1 MPTTQQ
7 HKNNTGSAFD
17 RNLLW
22 RIYSLAKPYQR
33 TFILAICLT
42 ILIALL
48 GPLRPFL
55 IQYTIDHQITEGN
68 IQGIINMSLLIGG
81 LLIIQ
86 AMFQLWN
93 TIITNAIGQNV
104 VKDLRIRIFNK
115 LTTRKLTYY
124 DKTPVGTMVTRT
136 TSDIETISDVFS
148 EGLINISGD
157 VLQIVFILIMMLWSD
172 WKMTL
177 VSLSV
182 LPFLLYAGYVFKE
195 KVRISFEDVRN
206 QVSRLNTFVQE
217 HIQGMSIVQLFNRE
231 EQELSRFKAINKEH
245 KSANIRSIFYYSVFF
260 PVVEI
265 LAAISTGLIVW
276 YGSLAVMEHETSAGI
291 MIAFIMYT
299 NMFFRPIRQIA
310 DRFNTLQMG
319 MVAANRIFVIIDE
332 ANDSDQSGSNHDI
345 PQQNDIVFDQ
355 VSFAYNKDQY
365 VLKDIAFTLASG
377 KTLAIVGQTG
387 SGKTT
392 IINLLSKFYPLRAGE
407 IRLGGISIQDMD
419 NHTLRSKIAV
429 VLQDVFLFSG
439 SIFENISMFRSDIS
453 KEQMI
458 ETAKRLGAHEFIM
471 NLPGQYN
478 QQVQERGLTLSA
490 GQRQLIS
497 FVRAM
502 VTNPDILILD
512 EATSSVDHHTEQVIQ
527 QAIDKM
533 MHNRTCIII
542 AHRLSTIRHANQIMV
557 LHQGKIAE
565 VGTHDSLMLKQG
577 VYYKLCQAQFAESL
591 LYT

>member
-1 MPTTQQ
+1 MPDNQNK
-7 HKNNTGSAFD
+7 KNNTGSAFD
-17 RNLLW
+17 SKLLW

-33 TFILAICLT
+33 NFILAIFLT
-42 ILIALL
+42 IMIAFL

-55 IQYTIDHQITEGN
+55 IQYTIDHQISHADIEG
-68 IQGIINMSLLIGG
+68 IVHMSLLIGG

-86 AMFQLWN
+86 AIFQLLN

-104 VKDLRIRIFNK
+104 VKDLRIAIFNK

-182 LPFLLYAGYVFKE
+182 LPFLIYAGYVFKE

-231 EQELSRFKAINKEH
+231 EQELARFKAINNEH

-276 YGSLAVMEHETSAGI
+276 YGSLGVMEHETSAGI

-319 MVAANRIFVIIDE
+319 MVAANRIFIIMDE
-332 ANDSDQSGSNHDI
+332 ANESDQSGKQKSI
-345 PQQNDIVFDQ
+345 PELNDIVFDN
-355 VSFAYNKDQY
+355 VSFAYNHDQY
-365 VLKDIAFTLASG
+365 VLKDISFKLDSG

-392 IINLLSKFYPLRAGE
+392 IINLLSKFYPLSAGE
-407 IRLGGISIQDMD
+407 IRLGGASIQQLD
-419 NHTLRSKIAV
+419 NHTLRTKIAV

-439 SIFENISMFRSDIS
+439 TIFENISMFRNDIT
-453 KEQMI
+453 KEQI
-458 ETAKRLGAHEFIM
+458 IQTAKQLGAHDFIM
-471 NLPGQYN
+471 KLPNQYE

-512 EATSSVDHHTEQVIQ
+512 EATSSVDHHTEQIIQ

-542 AHRLSTIRHANQIMV
+542 AHRLSTIQHADQIMV
-557 LHQGKIAE
+557 LHQGKIVE
-565 VGTHDSLMLKQG
+565 TGTHHALMLKQG
-577 VYYKLCQAQFAESL
+577 AYYELCQAQFTESL
-591 LYT
+591 L

>member
-1 MPTTQQ
+1 
-7 HKNNTGSAFD
+7 
-17 RNLLW
+17 
-22 RIYSLAKPYQR
+22 
-33 TFILAICLT
+33 
-42 ILIALL
+42 
-48 GPLRPFL
+48 
-55 IQYTIDHQITEGN
+55 
-68 IQGIINMSLLIGG
+68 
-81 LLIIQ
+81 
-86 AMFQLWN
+86 
-93 TIITNAIGQNV
+93 
-104 VKDLRIRIFNK
+104 
-115 LTTRKLTYY
+115 
-124 DKTPVGTMVTRT
+124 
-136 TSDIETISDVFS
+136 
-148 EGLINISGD
+148 
-157 VLQIVFILIMMLWSD
+157 
-172 WKMTL
+172 
-177 VSLSV
+177 
-182 LPFLLYAGYVFKE
+182 
-195 KVRISFEDVRN
+195 
-206 QVSRLNTFVQE
+206 
-217 HIQGMSIVQLFNRE
+217 
-231 EQELSRFKAINKEH
+231 
-245 KSANIRSIFYYSVFF
+245 
-260 PVVEI
+260 
-265 LAAISTGLIVW
+265 
-276 YGSLAVMEHETSAGI
+276 
-291 MIAFIMYT
+291 
-299 NMFFRPIRQIA
+299 
-310 DRFNTLQMG
+310 MG

-345 PQQNDIVFDQ
+345 PQQNDIEIDQ